1 MDNIQGEKNTKRNAI
16 KKNCNNIILPITNCL
31 LVEVLE
37 DWSIL
42 DPLVLVDI
50 NLV

>member
-1 MDNIQGEKNTKRNAI
+1 MDNIQGEKNTKRNAR
-16 KKNCNNIILPITNCL
+16 KKMKSL

-37 DWSIL
+37 GLLSIL